1 VKHELYIF
9 GSITRGEV
17 SLTSDVDI
25 LVIPLG
31 PQRRES
37 YPDQWSVYSAQ
48 VVESYYRLGRLFA
61 WHLHLEAKCLYS
73 PTADNLLS
81 RLGPPAPYTTYREDI
96 DDLESIMNEALSEI
110 RRGTNSLVYELGIV
124 HTAVRDIAMSASW
137 KLLGVPTFS
146 RNSPYLLSLDCP
158 LPQDVYHAAML
169 ARHNSTRGAETPV
182 DADATATALLAAPLT
197 EWVAHIRSKL

>member
-1 VKHELYIF
+1 MKHELYIF

-31 PQRRES
+31 SQRREN
-37 YPDQWSVYSAQ
+37 YPDKWSVYSAE
-48 VVESYYRLGRLFA
+48 VVESHYQLGRLFA
-61 WHLHLEAKCLYS
+61 WHLHLEARCLYS
-73 PTADNLLS
+73 PTSDNLLS

-96 DDLESIMNEALSEI
+96 DDLESIMNEALAEI
-110 RRGTNSLVYELGIV
+110 RGGTNSLIYELGLV

-146 RNSPYLLSLDCP
+146 RNSPYQLPLACP
-158 LPQDVYHAAML
+158 LSEDVYHAAML
-169 ARHNSTRGAETPV
+169 ARHNSTRGADAAV
-182 DADATATALLAAPLT
+182 DVDATAKALLAAPLT
-197 EWVAHIRSKL
+197 QWVSNIRSKL